1 MPDEAGKPPPRYLRV
16 HDPASLELIG
26 RAFRVLNRWMVALW
40 RLGFGRWAEIYP
52 QIGGRILVVEHRGR
66 RSGTPYLTPL
76 NFTRA
81 QGAVEC
87 VAAFGPGADWYR
99 NVMAMD
105 DVIVWLPDGRWRGV
119 AADVSDTPDRID
131 RIRSVLV
138 DAGLAAPGFGMF
150 PHSMSDDE
158 LSAASSDYRIVRFE
172 LVERIGSGP
181 SDLAWVWPAAAVG
194 AVVAMLASWRIR
206 RWRR

>member
-1 MPDEAGKPPPRYLRV
+1 MSDEAGEPIPRHLRI

-26 RAFRVLNRWMVALW
+26 RAFRVLNRWMVVLW

-52 QIGGRILVVEHRGR
+52 PMGGRILVVEHRGR
-66 RSGTPYLTPL
+66 RSGTPYRTPL
-76 NFTRA
+76 NFSRA
-81 QGAVEC
+81 EGAVEC

-105 DVIVWLPDGRWRGV
+105 EVVLWLPDGRWRGV
-119 AADVSDTPDRID
+119 ATDVSDAPDRID

-150 PHSMSDDE
+150 PHSMSDEE
-158 LSAASSDYRIVRFE
+158 LSAASSDYRVVRLE
-172 LVERIGSGP
+172 LVQRIGSSP
-181 SDLAWVWPAAAVG
+181 SDLAWVWPAALG
-194 AVVAMLASWRIR
+194 ASVAMIAIR
-206 RWRR
+206 RVRRRRR